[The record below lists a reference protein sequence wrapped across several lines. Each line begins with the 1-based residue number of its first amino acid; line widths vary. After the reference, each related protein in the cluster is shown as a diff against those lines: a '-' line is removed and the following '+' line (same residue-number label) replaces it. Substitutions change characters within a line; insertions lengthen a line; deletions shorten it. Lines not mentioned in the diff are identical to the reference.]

1 MAAQTQ
7 GVRVS
12 GLDGFLYSLIGEQ
25 GNGTPL
31 TILSA
36 FAQLGL
42 DPWREAARLARLPRD
57 EAARELASL
66 IARLPRPVELPDKRA
81 LVRRLTEL
89 LPDPEP
95 VESGSARS
103 SWTMRRMWVVM
114 GAILLIKPL
123 LAVAL
128 LSGGW
133 AGAAPLLQPLPALRL
148 SQAAPFS

>member
-42 DPWREAARLARLPRD
+42 DPWREAA
-57 EAARELASL
+57 L
-66 IARLPRPVELPDKRA
+66 IARLPRPVELPE
-81 LVRRLTEL
+81 LSRRVL
-89 LPDPEP
+89 D
-95 VESGSARS
+95 VG
-103 SWTMRRMWVVM
+103 
-114 GAILLIKPL
+114 
-123 LAVAL
+123 LAVHEDGEPATRERL
-128 LSGGW
+128 GSVCVHAELR
-133 AGAAPLLQPLPALRL
+133 QPD
-148 SQAAPFS
+148 

>member
-66 IARLPRPVELPDKRA
+66 IARLPRPVKLPELSRRVLDVGLATHEDGEPAARERLGSVRVHAELRQPD
-81 LVRRLTEL
+81 
-89 LPDPEP
+89 LP
-95 VESGSARS
+95 R
-103 SWTMRRMWVVM
+103 
-114 GAILLIKPL
+114 
-123 LAVAL
+123 
-128 LSGGW
+128 
-133 AGAAPLLQPLPALRL
+133 
-148 SQAAPFS
+148 